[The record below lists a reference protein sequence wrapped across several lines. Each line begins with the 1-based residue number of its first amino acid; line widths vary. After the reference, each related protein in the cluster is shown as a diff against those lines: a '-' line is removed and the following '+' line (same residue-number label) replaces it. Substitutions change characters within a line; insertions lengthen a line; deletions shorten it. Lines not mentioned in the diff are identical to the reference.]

1 MSTTGQIPIYL
12 NIKETW
18 NQFTANEEFAQIL
31 LVFIS
36 LIIIGFAVYF
46 NFFKESS
53 EKSDCERM
61 TNKYSTINPKITS
74 ISSSFNDPIRNYYIM
89 SAFNACSGGDYKNGY
104 VALCNLKAILKQGV
118 RLLDFEIYNESGE
131 PVVATSS
138 NPDVKSKT
146 SYFVKETFNSIPFS
160 EVMQTIN
167 LYAFSDNAPNKADPI
182 FIHLRV
188 QSNDKTIYDKLGN
201 IFEKYNSIMVSTSS
215 SYNDYNENFG
225 LTPLKELRNKIV
237 LLVDGSNNTYKE
249 SEKFMEYVNMITNSS
264 FCWLLNYN
272 GVKNNPDIDDL
283 TDNNKYNMTLVLP
296 NIGDEPDNPSAAL
309 AREYGC
315 QMIAMCYQ
323 SFDTYLDE
331 NNKFFEKAGYAF
343 VKKPEKL
350 LLQEKDETI
359 KKPPA
364 QNPEYSYATR
374 SVNTNLYSFQY

>member
-1 MSTTGQIPIYL
+1 
-12 NIKETW
+12 
-18 NQFTANEEFAQIL
+18 
-31 LVFIS
+31 
-36 LIIIGFAVYF
+36 
-46 NFFKESS
+46 
-53 EKSDCERM
+53 
-61 TNKYSTINPKITS
+61 
-74 ISSSFNDPIRNYYIM
+74 
-89 SAFNACSGGDYKNGY
+89 
-104 VALCNLKAILKQGV
+104 
-118 RLLDFEIYNESGE
+118 
-131 PVVATSS
+131 
-138 NPDVKSKT
+138 
-146 SYFVKETFNSIPFS
+146 
-160 EVMQTIN
+160 MQTIN

-283 TDNNKYNMTLVLP
+283 TDNNKYNMTLVIP

-315 QMIAMCYQ
+315 QMVAMCYQ
-323 SFDTYLDE
+323 SFDTYLEE
-331 NNKFFEKAGYAF
+331 NNNFFEKAGYAF
-343 VKKPEKL
+343 VKKPANL
-350 LLQEKDETI
+350 LLQEKEVTI
-359 KKPPA
+359 NKPAP

-374 SVNTNLYSFQY
+374 TVNTNLYNFQY